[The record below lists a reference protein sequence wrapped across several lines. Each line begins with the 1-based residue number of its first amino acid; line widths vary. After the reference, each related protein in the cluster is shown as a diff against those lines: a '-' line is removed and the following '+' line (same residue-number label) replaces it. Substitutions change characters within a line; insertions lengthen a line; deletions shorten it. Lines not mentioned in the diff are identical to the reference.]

1 MKKSQTAPHT
11 PVLLNEVISGF
22 KNLNSNSGKFIDCT
36 LGYAGHSLAI
46 LQNYPHIELIGIDRD
61 DEALQFSAQRLQSF
75 ANKVTLLKGSFS
87 KQLRNIDFNNV
98 TALLADFGVSSLQL
112 DKKERGFNFESPTL
126 DMRMDQTTH
135 FSAYDVVNNYSQ
147 EMLEEI
153 FKNYGEAKEYKQV
166 SKAIIEARRQKPIES
181 NKELSQI
188 ILKSVRKKGKIHPAT
203 LYFQAIRI
211 EVNRELEEINDLLDI
226 LEEKRPKGA
235 IIALITFHSLEDR
248 LVKQRFRQW
257 SKSCTCPPNAIRCMC
272 GNNNNLGK
280 EINKKPIIATKKE
293 IEENPRSR
301 SAKLRLFQF
310 KE

>member
-1 MKKSQTAPHT
+1 MEKCQTAPHT
-11 PVLLNEVISGF
+11 PVLLNEVINGF
-22 KNLNSNSGKFIDCT
+22 NNINSGTFIDCT
-36 LGYAGHSLAI
+36 LGYAGHSFAI
-46 LQNYPHIELIGIDRD
+46 LQNYPNIELIGIDRD
-61 DEALQFSAQRLQSF
+61 DEALQFSAQRLKPFS
-75 ANKVTLLKGSFS
+75 NKVTLLKGSFS
-87 KQLRNIDFNNV
+87 KQLRNTDFNNV
-98 TALLADFGVSSLQL
+98 TAILADFGVSSLQL

-153 FKNYGEAKEYKQV
+153 FKNYGETTEHKQV

-188 ILKSVRKKGKIHPAT
+188 ILKCVRKKGKIHPAT

-211 EVNRELEEINDLLDI
+211 EVNRELEEINELLNI

-257 SKSCTCPPNAIRCMC
+257 SKRCICPPNAIRCMC

-280 EINKKPIIATKKE
+280 EMNKKPIVATKKE

>member
-22 KNLNSNSGKFIDCT
+22 NTISCGTFIDCT
-36 LGYAGHSLAI
+36 LGYAGHSFAI
-46 LQNYPHIELIGIDRD
+46 LQNYPNIELIGIDRD
-61 DEALQFSAQRLQSF
+61 DEALQFSAQRLKPF
-75 ANKVTLLKGSFS
+75 ANRIALLKGSFS
-87 KQLRNIDFNNV
+87 EQLHNIEFSNV

-112 DKKERGFNFESPTL
+112 DKKERGFNFDSPTL

-153 FKNYGEAKEYKQV
+153 FKNYGETKEHKQI
-166 SKAIIEARRQKPIES
+166 SRAIVEARKQKPIES

-188 ILKSVRKKGKIHPAT
+188 ILKNIRKKGKIHPAT

-211 EVNRELEEINDLLDI
+211 EVNRELEEINDLLNI
-226 LEEKRPKGA
+226 LEEKQPKGA

-248 LVKQRFRQW
+248 LVKQRFRKW
-257 SKSCTCPPNAIRCMC
+257 AKSCICPPNSIRCTC

-280 EINKKPIIATKKE
+280 EINRKPIVATKE
-293 IEENPRSR
+293 ELEENPRSR
-301 SAKLRLFQF
+301 SAKLRLFKF
-310 KE
+310 KA